1 MENLKEIIELV
12 KQGEIVDLVTEDS
25 MGHLEKNHKSEW
37 VLWWNGKIIKM
48 VKSEKS
54 MLNKLISLQI
64 KWGTIEIS
72 EEEW

>member
-1 MENLKEIIELV
+1 MENLNKIIELV
-12 KQGEIVDLVTEDS
+12 KQGEIVDLVTEES
-25 MGHLEKNHKSEW
+25 MGHLEKNNKDELI
-37 VLWWNGKIIKM
+37 LWWNGKIIKI

>member
-1 MENLKEIIELV
+1 MENLNKIIELV
-12 KQGEIVDLVTEDS
+12 KQGEIVDLVTEES
-25 MGHLEKNHKSEW
+25 MGHLEKNNKDELI
-37 VLWWNGKIIKM
+37 LWWNGKIIKM